1 MPVRSNIVGIASPEA
16 LEKALR
22 AAYYLADDAIA
33 TASYLALA
41 LGKPLLLE
49 GAPGV
54 GKTEAAKAIA
64 AVLGRK
70 LIRLQCYEGIDA
82 SAALYEWN
90 YPRQMLAIRQA
101 GEESIDIY
109 GEAFLIER
117 PMLAALR
124 APDSTVLLIDEIDRA
139 DQEFE
144 AFLLE
149 FLSDFQISIP
159 ERGTLR
165 AAEHPVVVLTSNRT
179 RDLHEALRRRC
190 VYHWIDYPTEDREA
204 RIVMMRASS
213 VAEFDRAR
221 GRRRRR
227 QAAARTAQ
235 QGPRGR
241 RGGRLGGSRDV
252 ASPGRRALARRVQTI
267 DWRCA
272 QGRGGS
278 SLHLPPARRAD
289 CGGRGVS
296 DELALPSTISV
307 FISFVAL
314 LRANGFAVAPEQTT
328 AFLAAI
334 ELLGPRSLEHIR
346 KAGLATLAPPPERR
360 ATYDRLFD
368 LHFRGN
374 EAIERADGEDEEV
387 VRLQEDGRG
396 EDEPPLAD
404 EANASGLAAARAEAL
419 VERSFARDTTIDA
432 LRRLSREAA
441 ARLPRRRGH
450 RRRCARRGPFADLRR
465 TLRES
470 VRNDGEVLRL
480 GRLRRRARPRRIL
493 LLIDVSGS
501 MKART
506 AENMKLAHALSQ
518 ATRNVEVFTFGT
530 RLTRVTRAL
539 RLKRREQALN
549 AAAHLV
555 SDWDGGTRIGD
566 ALQAFLAVPRFGS
579 YARGAAVVVISDGL
593 ERGDPVALRDAV
605 AKLSRRAWRVSWLTP
620 LATAPGFQPQTEALI
635 AIRRFVDDLVGGG
648 TSAAVVSHLLSL
660 GSRRAA

>member
-1 MPVRSNIVGIASPEA
+1 MNEEPVLP
-16 LEKALR
+16 R
-22 AAYYLADDAIA
+22 A
-33 TASYLALA
+33 
-41 LGKPLLLE
+41 
-49 GAPGV
+49 
-54 GKTEAAKAIA
+54 
-64 AVLGRK
+64 
-70 LIRLQCYEGIDA
+70 
-82 SAALYEWN
+82 
-90 YPRQMLAIRQA
+90 
-101 GEESIDIY
+101 
-109 GEAFLIER
+109 
-117 PMLAALR
+117 
-124 APDSTVLLIDEIDRA
+124 
-139 DQEFE
+139 
-144 AFLLE
+144 
-149 FLSDFQISIP
+149 
-159 ERGTLR
+159 
-165 AAEHPVVVLTSNRT
+165 
-179 RDLHEALRRRC
+179 
-190 VYHWIDYPTEDREA
+190 
-204 RIVMMRASS
+204 
-213 VAEFDRAR
+213 
-221 GRRRRR
+221 
-227 QAAARTAQ
+227 
-235 QGPRGR
+235 
-241 RGGRLGGSRDV
+241 
-252 ASPGRRALARRVQTI
+252 
-267 DWRCA
+267 
-272 QGRGGS
+272 
-278 SLHLPPARRAD
+278 
-289 CGGRGVS
+289 
-296 DELALPSTISV
+296 ISV

-334 ELLGPRSLEHIR
+334 ELLGPRSIEHVR
-346 KAGLATLAPPPERR
+346 RAGLATLAPPPERR

-374 EAIERADGEDEEV
+374 EAIERADVEDEEV
-387 VRLQEDGRG
+387 VRLQEEGRG
-396 EDEPPLAD
+396 EFEPPLAD
-404 EANASGLAAARAEAL
+404 EANESGLAAARAEAL
-419 VERSFARDTTIDA
+419 VARRFARDATIDA

-441 ARLPRRRGH
+441 HLPRRRGH
-450 RRRCARRGPFADLRR
+450 RRRRARRGPFADLRR

-506 AENMKLAHALSQ
+506 EENMKLAHALSQ
-518 ATRNVEVFTFGT
+518 AARNVEVFTFGT
-530 RLTRVTRAL
+530 RLTRVTSAL